1 MAEIGNFIRAW
12 RAESMAETGSMTEEA
27 FGSCRGSSEKI
38 VNDEQ
43 DAQNLSPYFSGDLK
57 RALLLRFGHKEDPE
71 RMEIATENQRFRNE
85 MLSKHREKDE
95 SVQNE
100 CVATNV
106 SNVETTQEM
115 TMPDAF
121 NKKRSSAEIDSF
133 LVSGSATSTTQAR
146 DNQGLDPE
154 AKLMEAASFLEND
167 KVNTN
172 VMPQQDSDQS
182 DMVENEVSIFLLEP
196 SLRIDEM
203 QYALLDNSSSQL
215 LCNDSR
221 DVHILGVGF
230 ASKVEQIYIL
240 DVDMRGCSKK
250 KMWI

>member
-1 MAEIGNFIRAW
+1 MVDVLVHH
-12 RAESMAETGSMTEEA
+12 EE
-27 FGSCRGSSEKI
+27 
-38 VNDEQ
+38 
-43 DAQNLSPYFSGDLK
+43 
-57 RALLLRFGHKEDPE
+57 
-71 RMEIATENQRFRNE
+71 
-85 MLSKHREKDE
+85 
-95 SVQNE
+95 
-100 CVATNV
+100 
-106 SNVETTQEM
+106 
-115 TMPDAF
+115 
-121 NKKRSSAEIDSF
+121 
-133 LVSGSATSTTQAR
+133 
-146 DNQGLDPE
+146 GLDPE

-196 SLRIDEM
+196 SLRVDEM

-221 DVHILGVGF
+221 DVHRLGVGF

-250 KMWI
+250 RCGYEGGADSKSSRRCCFSCTSVV